1 MTYFREAK
9 PVDNKVYPRTITA
22 EEKDKILNAIL
33 AAANGS
39 ATANIDYD
47 DISNIEISKDQYE
60 MVLKEFKKKGPID
73 YIGYGTENLTINSEI
88 SNFAEKGG
96 FTVER
101 DLYTISFDVLE
112 LQLKRLEKELS
123 PDTTAKV
130 NSVIKKAK
138 NITELIAGLATLVD
152 RINL

>member
-9 PVDNKVYPRTITA
+9 PVDNKVYPLTITA

-60 MVLKEFKKKGPID
+60 MVLKE
-73 YIGYGTENLTINSEI
+73 
-88 SNFAEKGG
+88 
-96 FTVER
+96 ER
-101 DLYTISFDVLE
+101 T
-112 LQLKRLEKELS
+112 
-123 PDTTAKV
+123 
-130 NSVIKKAK
+130 N
-138 NITELIAGLATLVD
+138 
-152 RINL
+152 

>member
-9 PVDNKVYPRTITA
+9 PVDNKVYPLTITA

-60 MVLKEFKKKGPID
+60 MVLKEFKKKGLID

-96 FTVER
+96 FT
-101 DLYTISFDVLE
+101 
-112 LQLKRLEKELS
+112 
-123 PDTTAKV
+123 
-130 NSVIKKAK
+130 
-138 NITELIAGLATLVD
+138 
-152 RINL
+152 

>member
-9 PVDNKVYPRTITA
+9 PVDNKVYPLTITA

-60 MVLKEFKKKGPID
+60 MVLKELKK
-73 YIGYGTENLTINSEI
+73 
-88 SNFAEKGG
+88 
-96 FTVER
+96 
-101 DLYTISFDVLE
+101 
-112 LQLKRLEKELS
+112 
-123 PDTTAKV
+123 
-130 NSVIKKAK
+130 
-138 NITELIAGLATLVD
+138 
-152 RINL
+152 